1 MEKIIKQI
9 KKDGKIIAVSII
21 LGIIIAFI
29 FSIKSYSERVSSEIS
44 EAVIRFHVLANSDEE
59 FDQQLKLKVRDEIL
73 LYLSDNMG
81 VCSDRNEAEKYLSSH
96 IEEINRVAEKTIK
109 AEGFN
114 YSVRTELSDEH
125 YPVRY
130 YGNAAFPEG
139 DYKSLRVI
147 IGSGKGHNWWCV
159 MYPPFCL
166 NGESLEYAD
175 ADMLRD
181 VLTEDG
187 YEVVVLSSDNV
198 VPEIKFKTVE
208 WWNSITN

>member
-29 FSIKSYSERVSSEIS
+29 FSVKSYSERVSSEIS

-159 MYPPFCL
+159 MYPPLCS
-166 NGESLEYAD
+166 NGESLEYAA